1 MAKNPAQKL
10 KKKRQV
16 KKPQKLPIAVQK
28 LLQYLGGTN
37 VVVGGGASRQAVI
50 APQFP
55 MPQQQQ
61 VPVPPL
67 QNPSQQQ
74 QAAPRRRRTVG
85 TVIALSPLAQ
95 LAPPPPPP
103 PLPQQVQPRQPDEK
117 LIAKETVKR
126 QAKEQERKLAS
137 ERVEKLEGQL
147 GSFTEKANIVVSNI
161 RSLEK
166 TVRQRFSNDDDDLLD
181 NEIPADAR
189 PLLNEPVLNVAL
201 TKAPAIARSSSV
213 PIMRSIELEPEQGSF
228 ISSQY
233 ISKVSNPEMTKE
245 VKLKGKPGRKP
256 LTEAEREIRKASKKS
271 AGESFL
277 AEGASIASS
286 VEALTA
292 SMTPRG
298 KTPKTPRSK
307 GGAATL
313 QKLQGLDPST
323 QIQTLSAQS
332 QGGAAKR
339 GMSIIE
345 LLKST
350 SKPQY

>member
-16 KKPQKLPIAVQK
+16 KKPQKLPISVQA
-28 LLQYLGGTN
+28 LLKYLGGTN
-37 VVVGGGASRQAVI
+37 VAVGGGGSRQAVI

-61 VPVPPL
+61 APVPPL
-67 QNPSQQQ
+67 QAPSQP
-74 QAAPRRRRTVG
+74 AAPRRRRNVG
-85 TVIALSPLAQ
+85 TVIASSPLAQ
-95 LAPPPPPP
+95 LAPPP

-147 GSFTEKANIVVSNI
+147 GSFTEKANIVVRNI

-166 TVRQRFSNDDDDLLD
+166 TVRQRFSNDDEDLLD

-189 PLLNEPVLNVAL
+189 PFLDEPLLNVAL

-213 PIMRSIELEPEQGSF
+213 PIMRTSIELDPEQGAAAAQ
-228 ISSQY
+228 QY
-233 ISKVSNPEMTKE
+233 ITNVSRPEMTKE

-256 LTEAEREIRKASKKS
+256 LTEAEREARKVAKKS

-292 SMTPRG
+292 SLAPRG
-298 KTPKTPRSK
+298 KTPKTPRAKS
-307 GGAATL
+307 GAAL

-323 QIQTLSAQS
+323 QIQALSAQS
-332 QGGAAKR
+332 QGGGAAKR
-339 GMSIIE
+339 GISIID

-350 SKPQY
+350 AKPQ

>member
-1 MAKNPAQKL
+1 MAKNRAQKI
-10 KKKRQV
+10 KKKRQI
-16 KKPQKLPIAVQK
+16 KKPQKLPISVQA
-28 LLQYLGGTN
+28 LLKYLGGTN
-37 VVVGGGASRQAVI
+37 VSVGGSGSRQAVI

-55 MPQQQQ
+55 MPQQQ

-67 QNPSQQQ
+67 QSQSQPE
-74 QAAPRRRRTVG
+74 QATPRRRRTVG
-85 TVIALSPLAQ
+85 TVIASSPLAQ
-95 LAPPPPPP
+95 LAPPPQ
-103 PLPQQVQPRQPDEK
+103 LPQQIQPRQPDEK

-126 QAKEQERKLAS
+126 QAKEKERQLATS
-137 ERVEKLEGQL
+137 RVEKLEGQL

-166 TVRQRFSNDDDDLLD
+166 TFRQRFSNDDEDLLD

-189 PLLNEPVLNVAL
+189 PLLDEPVLNVAL

-213 PIMRSIELEPEQGSF
+213 PIMRTIELEPEQGSF
-228 ISSQY
+228 MSKEY
-233 ISKVSNPEMTKE
+233 ISKVSNPEMTKQ

-256 LTEAEREIRKASKKS
+256 LSEAERDARKAAKKS

-277 AEGASIASS
+277 AEGPSIASS

-298 KTPKTPRSK
+298 KTPKTPRAK
-307 GGAATL
+307 GGAASL

-323 QIQTLSAQS
+323 QIQALTAQS
-332 QGGAAKR
+332 QGGGGVAKR
-339 GMSIIE
+339 GVSIID

-350 SKPQY
+350 AKPQ